1 MAIVAG
7 VMWFGLL
14 FFAGI
19 TSSLAMGTPWMGFLE
34 DEFGWSRQKGAW
46 SFGLVVFILGLPT
59 VLFFKEGVFD
69 EYDYWAGT
77 VSLVVFALI
86 EIILFAWVFGIDK
99 GWREITESA
108 DIKVPN
114 FYKFVIKYVTP
125 LILAFVFF
133 ASLPDIW
140 KTINHTATK
149 TEIAE
154 ASNPQILK
162 DEIFA
167 IRNFELKN
175 LSDSQIYFGQNIMNE
190 GMYSKAEKAAIFAV
204 REKSNLY
211 KTYTAES
218 FSLNEFKREKERI
231 MWFKNISRPF
241 LIAVFGL
248 IAYMVHLAAKRRK
261 TLTNI

>member
-1 MAIVAG
+1 
-7 VMWFGLL
+7 
-14 FFAGI
+14 
-19 TSSLAMGTPWMGFLE
+19 MGTPWMGFLE

-46 SFGLVVFILGLPT
+46 SFGLVVLILGLPT
-59 VLFFKEGVFD
+59 VLFFNEGVFD

-86 EIILFAWVFGIDK
+86 EIILFAWVFGIDR
-99 GWREITESA
+99 GWREIIEGS

-140 KTINHTATK
+140 KTINHSATK
-149 TEIAE
+149 TEISE
-154 ASNPQILK
+154 ASNPQTLK
-162 DEIFA
+162 DDIFT
-167 IRNFELKN
+167 IRNYELKN

-190 GMYSKAEKAAIFAV
+190 NTFSKEEKASIFAV
-204 REKSNLY
+204 REKDKLY

-218 FSLNEFKREKERI
+218 FSLNEFIREKERI

-241 LIAVFGL
+241 LLIVFGL
-248 IAYMVHLAAKRRK
+248 IAFMVHKASKRRK
-261 TLTNI
+261 NLNTI

>member
-1 MAIVAG
+1 MV
-7 VMWFGLL
+7 L
-14 FFAGI
+14 
-19 TSSLAMGTPWMGFLE
+19 
-34 DEFGWSRQKGAW
+34 
-46 SFGLVVFILGLPT
+46 ILGSPT
-59 VLFFKEGVFD
+59 VLFFNEGVFD

-154 ASNPQILK
+154 ASNPQTLK
-162 DEIFA
+162 DQIFE
-167 IRNFELKN
+167 IRNNDLKN
-175 LSDSQIYFGQNIMNE
+175 LGDSQIYFGQNIMNE
-190 GMYSKAEKAAIFAV
+190 NKLSKAEKAGIFAV
-204 REKSNLY
+204 REKDNLY
-211 KTYTAES
+211 KKYTAEA

-241 LIAVFGL
+241 LITVFIL
-248 IAYMVHLAAKRRK
+248 IAYMVHLASKRRK
-261 TLTNI
+261 TLINH